1 MASTLTKPTNPT
13 SIERSGISKDVVLFL
28 REHEYITG
36 IDFVPSVGV
45 NPFDIATF
53 EMAENIKLPEDYKSF
68 LLTSDGFKLQW
79 SVSFRT
85 KIHPLGSLQ
94 LNKLINV
101 QEVKTLPTDEY
112 VPGNSN
118 QYHHNA
124 IGMETTLINGRQIR
138 MLKQLPTSVKAY
150 VIDTVTSSKTK
161 VALLYGINAL
171 GATNVVPKDNSQST
185 TNPQVWYQDHSQRWF
200 FISSSFIDYFRLMVT
215 HLGLPGKKNKMPLRI
230 AGTCAAAPVY
240 FFNIVFCFPF
250 APFLPF
256 SHPCLVDWQ
265 ASYTDVGLDPTSKQ
279 WLTFLTT
286 NNNPGDGTKKKTRA
300 GREATASD
308 LFFGAFSVAA
318 TDENTNTK
326 GLATLRNVTGQVDDM
341 TSPVIQRN
349 GINGG
354 NSTGMGMRSTTMSK
368 NGGNVKKVTSTGNA
382 SNWFDLRNR
391 NSNSSSSNSNRNTQR
406 PGSAPMRRNNGRRNS
421 RR

>member
-1 MASTLTKPTNPT
+1 
-13 SIERSGISKDVVLFL
+13 
-28 REHEYITG
+28 
-36 IDFVPSVGV
+36 
-45 NPFDIATF
+45 
-53 EMAENIKLPEDYKSF
+53 
-68 LLTSDGFKLQW
+68 
-79 SVSFRT
+79 
-85 KIHPLGSLQ
+85 
-94 LNKLINV
+94 
-101 QEVKTLPTDEY
+101 
-112 VPGNSN
+112 
-118 QYHHNA
+118 
-124 IGMETTLINGRQIR
+124 

-150 VIDTVTSSKTK
+150 AIDTVTSSKTK
-161 VALLYGINAL
+161 VALLYGINEL

-215 HLGLPGKKNKMPLRI
+215 HLGLPGKNNEMPLQGH
-230 AGTCAAAPVY
+230 AQHL
-240 FFNIVFCFPF
+240 FVFRNLKKL
-250 APFLPF
+250 FLTSGFVFLALLFLFLALSLLLP
-256 SHPCLVDWQ
+256 PCSVDWQ

-279 WLTFLTT
+279 WLTFLTA
-286 NNNPGDGTKKKTRA
+286 NSNHGDSTKKKTRA
-300 GREATASD
+300 GRDATASD
-308 LFFGAFSVAA
+308 LFFGAFRVAA

-326 GLATLRNVTGQVDDM
+326 GLATLKNVTGQVDDM

-354 NSTGMGMRSTTMSK
+354 NSTGMGMRSTTMNK

-391 NSNSSSSNSNRNTQR
+391 NSNSSSNRNTQR